1 MAGNPAASER
11 ARRFQEEREKLNQIV
26 MSYDDLTI
34 KRFFSL
40 DSQAY
45 RPGALPAKTKELLG
59 LVSSLVLRCDDC
71 ILYHLIRCKEEG
83 VTDAELIEATGVGLL
98 VGGSITIPHLRRAL
112 QAWDEMK
119 GQVQPAAAAASGEQ
133 PQAQSA
139 AQPLF
144 FDALISAARKI
155 AGGAMERDAKLKRIC
170 ALLAKSVSY
179 YNWVGFYL
187 VSPENPKEL
196 ALGPFVGEPTEHT
209 RIPFGKGICGQA
221 AERKQIFTV
230 QDVTKETN
238 YLACSVKVKAEM
250 VVPIL
255 KNGQVLGELDIDSH
269 QLAPFT
275 AEDRKGLSAICE
287 IVAGML

>member
-1 MAGNPAASER
+1 
-11 ARRFQEEREKLNQIV
+11 
-26 MSYDDLTI
+26 
-34 KRFFSL
+34 
-40 DSQAY
+40 
-45 RPGALPAKTKELLG
+45 
-59 LVSSLVLRCDDC
+59 
-71 ILYHLIRCKEEG
+71 
-83 VTDAELIEATGVGLL
+83 
-98 VGGSITIPHLRRAL
+98 
-112 QAWDEMK
+112 MK
-119 GQVQPAAAAASGEQ
+119 G
-133 PQAQSA
+133 A
-139 AQPLF
+139 AQPASAGESTQIPSVAQPMF
-144 FDALISAARKI
+144 FDALISATRKI
-155 AGGAMERDAKLKRIC
+155 AVGTMEREAKLKRIC

-187 VSPENPKEL
+187 VSPENPREL

-230 QDVTKETN
+230 QDVAKESN
-238 YLACSVKVKAEM
+238 YLACSLKVKAEI

-275 AEDRKGLSAICE
+275 AEDQRGLRAICE